1 MGRDGDT
8 DDDSDGGETEA
19 DEYFSEDDGYFS
31 SITRRLVHGL
41 SDVRQ

>member
-31 SITRRLVHGL
+31 SHRARRPSPWSL
-41 SDVRQ
+41 